1 MLITTPNFT
10 RPDESYA
17 RLIATHEGL
26 DEAESHALNARLI
39 LILMNHI
46 GDDAVLA
53 EAMALARNPKLRA
66 A

>member
-1 MLITTPNFT
+1 MLVTKPNLS

-26 DEAESHALNARLI
+26 SEAESHALNARLI

-46 GDDAVLA
+46 GDGAVLA
-53 EAMALARNPKLRA
+53 EAMALARNPKGGR
-66 A
+66 